1 MELKPYQ
8 QTVVDDLVT
17 YLGTLAEHPDL
28 RVAFKEYWKQKGIA
42 ADPYKNNVPGVPH
55 VCVKVP
61 TAGGKTFIAV
71 NALKPIFDA
80 FSAANPARPQVVV
93 WLVPSLTILEQTVKN
108 LSDPQHPY
116 RQKLN
121 ALFRNRVQVY
131 ERRELLQGAGFAA
144 DVVRDQLSIIV
155 MSFDSLRARNKDDRK
170 IYQDNGYLASFLVG
184 SENADYLLPG
194 YDASALINVLRGLRP
209 IVVVDESHN
218 AETDLSVE
226 MLVNLNPDLI
236 FDLTATP
243 RNNSNII
250 SYVDA
255 MALKKQHMV
264 KLPVIVAN
272 RSSRTE
278 VIESAI
284 ILRRKLEELAKQ
296 QEAAGGK
303 YIRPIVLFQ
312 AQPRIGD
319 DATTYEKVREQLV
332 KAGIPAGEI
341 KIKTADLNELKG
353 IDLASKDCEVRY
365 IITVNA
371 LKEGWDCPNAYI
383 LASLA
388 DKSSAVDVEQILG
401 RVLRMP
407 HVQQHCHDLLNLSY
421 VFTASNRFADTLQSV
436 VRALNRSG
444 FSDKDY
450 RTAEPPQPVAPPP
463 VQGDLLSQAT
473 AGLLGEADTST
484 AADDFALDAQGGV
497 EGKEATDWPTTPVA
511 AADSTS
517 ERVPPAS
524 VVEAEAGAFVEAVT
538 AQAVEANRAFEEKA
552 AAADSTVPAELEDKV
567 NRHKLK
573 DIFKE
578 QALALKLPQFF
589 VKVASTGWFA
599 DADAKQLLERDE
611 LLREFRLGSADSAIS
626 FEDVAGEMYRVDLE
640 KQGDGDYSPKPFR
653 INAEGRHKF
662 NELILTQTYESQV
675 LAIVQRLAD
684 MIGDMWPL
692 ADEEV
697 KGYVTRIVK
706 ALTPEQLRDCLERD
720 VAYARKIKT
729 KIVSLADAHA
739 MKVFSDMLDLD
750 KVLLEPSFALS
761 ESIIPSAN
769 APALP
774 KSLYTT
780 EASIGQFETRVIDA
794 VANLESVEWWH
805 RNLSKGKGFRIN
817 GFLNHYP
824 DFIVKLKSG
833 KVVALES
840 KGDDRDNS
848 DSERKLKL
856 GKQWEAKAGGPY
868 RYMMVFENNAI
879 EGAETLAGALNKLKQ
894 L

>member
-8 QTVVDDLVT
+8 QSVIADLEA
-17 YLGTLAEHPDL
+17 YLGTLADHPDL
-28 RVAFKEYWKQKGIA
+28 REAFKEFWKQKGVTA
-42 ADPYKNNVPGVPH
+42 EPYKNNVPGVPH

-61 TAGGKTFIAV
+61 TAGGKTFIAAC
-71 NALKPIFDA
+71 ALKPIFDA
-80 FSAANPARPQVVV
+80 LTTVNPTRPQVVV

-108 LSDPQHPY
+108 LADPQHPY

-121 ALFRNRVQVY
+121 VLFRNRVQVY
-131 ERRELLQGAGFAA
+131 ERRELLQGAGFSA
-144 DVVRDQLSIIV
+144 DVVKDQLSIVV
-155 MSFDSLRARNKDDRK
+155 MSFDSLRARNKEDRK
-170 IYQDNGYLASFLVG
+170 IYQDNGYLASFIAG
-184 SENADYLLPG
+184 NENADWLLPG
-194 YDASALINVLRGLRP
+194 YDASSLINVLRGLKP
-209 IVVVDESHN
+209 VVVVDESHN

-236 FDLTATP
+236 LDLTATP

-312 AQPRIGD
+312 AQPRTGD
-319 DATTYEKVREQLV
+319 DNTTYEKVKEQLV
-332 KAGIPAGEI
+332 TAGIPDGEI
-341 KIKTADLNELKG
+341 KIKTADLNELRG
-353 IDLASKDCEVRY
+353 LDLMSKDCDVRY

-407 HVQQHCHDLLNLSY
+407 HVQQHSHDLLNLSY
-421 VFTASNRFADTLQSV
+421 VFTASNKFADTLQSV
-436 VRALNRSG
+436 VKALNRAG
-444 FSDKDY
+444 FSDRDY
-450 RTAEPPQPVAPPP
+450 RTVEPPQPVAPAP
-463 VQGDLLSQAT
+463 VQQDLLSQVAT
-473 AGLLGEADTST
+473 GLLGETNTST
-484 AADDFALDAQGGV
+484 AADDFALGASGDAG
-497 EGKEATDWPTTPVA
+497 DWPTEPVA
-511 AADSTS
+511 AADVTS
-517 ERVPPAS
+517 EAS
-524 VVEAEAGAFVEAVT
+524 VPESAAGAFVEAV
-538 AQAVEANRAFEEKA
+538 ASQAVEENKAFEEKA
-552 AAADSTVPAELEDKV
+552 AAADTTIPAELEDKV

-589 VKVASTGWFA
+589 IKVAQTGWFA
-599 DADAKQLLERDE
+599 DASAQQLLERDE
-611 LLREFRLGSADSAIS
+611 LLKDFRLSSADSAIS

-640 KQGDGDYSPKPFR
+640 QQGDADYSPKPFR
-653 INAEGRHKF
+653 IDAAGRHRF

-675 LAIVQRLAD
+675 QAIVQRLAD
-684 MIGDMWPL
+684 MIGNMWPL

-697 KGYVTRIVK
+697 KAYTTRIVK

-729 KIVSLADAHA
+729 KMQGLADAHA

-750 KVLLEPSFALS
+750 KVVLEPSFS
-761 ESIIPSAN
+761 FPENIIPSAN

-780 EASIGQFETRVIDA
+780 EASMGQFEARVIDA
-794 VANLESVEWWH
+794 IANLESVEWWH
-805 RNLSKGKGFRIN
+805 RNLSRGKGFRLN
-817 GFLNHYP
+817 GPINHYP
-824 DFIVKLKSG
+824 DFILKMKSG
-833 KVVALES
+833 KVIVLET

-848 DSERKLKL
+848 DSANKLKL
-856 GKQWEAKAGGPY
+856 GKQWAGKTAGVF
-868 RYMMVFENNAI
+868 RYMMVFETNAI
-879 EGAETLAGALNKLKQ
+879 DGAETLAGALTKLKQ

>member
-8 QTVVDDLVT
+8 QSVITDLES
-17 YLGTLAEHPDL
+17 YLATLAGNPDL
-28 RVAFKEYWKQKGIA
+28 RAAFKDYWTQKGVT
-42 ADPYKNNVPGVPH
+42 ADAYKNTVPGVPH
-55 VCVKVP
+55 VCMKVP

-71 NALKPIFDA
+71 NALKPVFDT
-80 FSAANPARPQVVV
+80 FQAANPTRPQVVV

-108 LSDPQHPY
+108 LSDPEHPY
-116 RQKLN
+116 RQRLN
-121 ALFRNRVQVY
+121 VLFRNRVQVY
-131 ERRELLQGAGFAA
+131 ERQELLQGAGFSA
-144 DVVRDQLSIIV
+144 DVVRGQLSIIV
-155 MSFDSLRARNKDDRK
+155 MSFDSLRAKKKADRK
-170 IYQDNGYLASFLVG
+170 IFQDNGYLASFITG
-184 SENADYLLPG
+184 NEQADWLLPG
-194 YDASALINVLRGLRP
+194 HDPSALINVLRGLRP
-209 IVVVDESHN
+209 VIVVDESHN
-218 AETDLSVE
+218 AETELSVE
-226 MLVNLNPDLI
+226 MLVNLNPDFIL
-236 FDLTATP
+236 DLTATP

-255 MALKKQHMV
+255 LALKKQHMV

-284 ILRRKLEELAKQ
+284 ILRRKLEDLAKQ

-312 AQPRIGD
+312 AQPRTGD
-319 DATTYEKVREQLV
+319 DNTTYEKVKEQLV
-332 KAGIPAGEI
+332 KAGIADGEI

-407 HVQQHCHDLLNLSY
+407 HVQQHSHDLLNMSY
-421 VFTASNRFADTLQSV
+421 VFTASNKFADTLQNV
-436 VRALNRSG
+436 VKALNRAG

-450 RTAEPPQPVAPPP
+450 RTAEPPQPVATPP
-463 VQGDLLSQAT
+463 VQQDLLSQVASS
-473 AGLLGEADTST
+473 LLGDSQPAGTQAGDGFE
-484 AADDFALDAQGGV
+484 LGAQ
-497 EGKEATDWPTTPVA
+497 EGAGDWPTAPVVS
-511 AADSTS
+511 ADS
-517 ERVPPAS
+517 EGGVPT
-524 VVEAEAGAFVEAVT
+524 EADKFVEAVAT
-538 AQAVEANRAFEEKA
+538 QAIEENKAFEQKA
-552 AAADSTVPAELEDKV
+552 EAADATVPAELEDKV

-573 DIFKE
+573 DIFKD
-578 QALALKLPQFF
+578 QALAMKLPQFF
-589 VKVASTGWFA
+589 IKVAATGWFA

-611 LLREFRLGSADSAIS
+611 LLKDFKLASADSAIS
-626 FEDVAGEMYRVDLE
+626 FEDVSGEMYRVDLE
-640 KQGDGDYSPKPFR
+640 QQGDGDYSPKPFR
-653 INAEGRHKF
+653 IDAAGRHRF

-675 LAIVQRLAD
+675 QAIVQRLAD
-684 MIGDMWPL
+684 MVGDMWPL

-697 KGYVTRIVK
+697 KAYVTRIVR

-720 VAYARKIKT
+720 VAYARKIKQ
-729 KIVSLADAHA
+729 KIQGLADTHA
-739 MKVFSDMLDLD
+739 MKVFSDLLDLD
-750 KVLLEPSFALS
+750 KIVLEPNFAFP
-761 ESIIPSAN
+761 ETIIPSAN

-774 KSLYTT
+774 KSLYST
-780 EASIGQFETRVIDA
+780 EASMGQFEAKVIDA
-794 VANLESVEWWH
+794 IANLESVEWWH
-805 RNLSKGKGFRIN
+805 RNLSRGKGFRIN

-824 DFIVKLKSG
+824 DFILRLKSG
-833 KVVALES
+833 KVVALET

-856 GKQWEAKAGGPY
+856 GKQWQAKTGGSHH
-868 RYMMVFENNAI
+868 YMMVFENNAI
-879 EGAETLAGALNKLKQ
+879 DGAETLAGALTKLKQ

>member
-8 QTVVDDLVT
+8 QSVIADLEA
-17 YLGTLAEHPDL
+17 YLATLASHPDL
-28 RVAFKEYWKQKGIA
+28 REAFKEFWRQKGVT

-61 TAGGKTFIAV
+61 TAGGKTFIAAC
-71 NALKPIFDA
+71 ALKPIFEA
-80 FSAANPARPQVVV
+80 LTAVNPARPQVVV

-108 LSDPQHPY
+108 LSDPTHPY

-121 ALFRNRVQVY
+121 VLFRNRVQVY
-131 ERRELLQGAGFAA
+131 ERRELLQGAGFSA
-144 DVVRDQLSIIV
+144 DVVKDQLSIVV
-155 MSFDSLRARNKDDRK
+155 MSFDSLRARNKEDRK
-170 IYQDNGYLASFLVG
+170 IYQDNGYLASFIAG
-184 SENADYLLPG
+184 NENADWLLPG
-194 YDASALINVLRGLRP
+194 YDASSLINVLRGLKP
-209 IVVVDESHN
+209 VVVVDESHN
-218 AETDLSVE
+218 AETNLSVE

-236 FDLTATP
+236 LDLTATP

-312 AQPRIGD
+312 AQPRTGED
-319 DATTYEKVREQLV
+319 NTTYEKVKEQLV
-332 KAGIPAGEI
+332 KAGIADGEI

-353 IDLASKDCEVRY
+353 IDLASKGCEVRY

-407 HVQQHCHDLLNLSY
+407 HVQQHSHDLLNLSY
-421 VFTASNRFADTLQSV
+421 VFTASNKFADTLQSV
-436 VRALNRSG
+436 VKALNRSG
-444 FSDKDY
+444 FSDRDY
-450 RTAEPPQPVAPPP
+450 RTAEPPQPAPQPP
-463 VQGDLLSQAT
+463 VQQDLLSQVASS
-473 AGLLGEADTST
+473 LLGDSQPADGQ
-484 AADDFALDAQGGV
+484 AGEGFELGQQEGGDAG
-497 EGKEATDWPTTPVA
+497 DWPTAPVVS
-511 AADSTS
+511 ADSEDGAPET
-517 ERVPPAS
+517 
-524 VVEAEAGAFVEAVT
+524 EADKFVEAVAT
-538 AQAVEANRAFEEKA
+538 QAIEENQAFEKKA
-552 AAADSTVPAELEDKV
+552 EAADTAVPAELEDKV

-589 VKVASTGWFA
+589 VKVAPTGWFA

-611 LLREFRLGSADSAIS
+611 LLKDFKLTSADSAIS
-626 FEDVAGEMYRVDLE
+626 FEDVSGEMYRVDLE

-653 INAEGRHKF
+653 IDAAGRHRF

-675 LAIVQRLAD
+675 QAIVQRLAD

-697 KGYVTRIVK
+697 KAYVTRIVR

-720 VAYARKIKT
+720 VAYARKIKL
-729 KIVSLADAHA
+729 KIQGLADTHA
-739 MKVFSDMLDLD
+739 MKVFSDLLDLD
-750 KVLLEPSFALS
+750 KIVLEPNFAFP
-761 ESIIPSAN
+761 ETIIPSAN

-774 KSLYTT
+774 KSLYST
-780 EASIGQFETRVIDA
+780 EAAMGQFEAKVIDA
-794 VANLESVEWWH
+794 IANLESVEWWH
-805 RNLSKGKGFRIN
+805 RNLSRGKGFRIN

-833 KVVALES
+833 KLVALET

-856 GKQWEAKAGGPY
+856 GKQWEAKTGGSH

-879 EGAETLAGALNKLKQ
+879 DGAETLAGALTKLKQ

>member
-8 QTVVDDLVT
+8 QSVINDLEG
-17 YLGTLAEHPDL
+17 YLETLARHPDL
-28 RVAFKEYWKQKGIA
+28 REAFEEFWKQKGVF
-42 ADPYKNNVPGVPH
+42 ADPYKNTVPGVPH

-71 NALKPIFDA
+71 NALKSIFEA
-80 FSAANPARPQVVV
+80 LTKVNPTRPQVVV
-93 WLVPSLTILEQTVKN
+93 WLVPSLTILEQTVKS
-108 LSDPQHPY
+108 LTDPTHPY

-121 ALFRNRVQVY
+121 VLFRNRVQVY
-131 ERRELLQGAGFAA
+131 ERRELLQGAGFSS
-144 DVVRDQLSIIV
+144 DVIKDQLSIVV
-155 MSFDSLRARNKDDRK
+155 MSFDSLRARNKEDRK
-170 IYQDNGYLASFLVG
+170 IYQDNGYLASFITG
-184 SENADYLLPG
+184 NENADWLLPG
-194 YDASALINVLRGLRP
+194 YDPSALINVLRGLRP
-209 IVVVDESHN
+209 VVVVDESHN
-218 AETDLSVE
+218 VESDLSVE

-236 FDLTATP
+236 LDLTATP

-255 MALKKQHMV
+255 MALKRQHMV

-272 RSSRTE
+272 RSSRVD

-284 ILRRKLEELAKQ
+284 ILRRKLEDLAKQ

-312 AQPRIGD
+312 AQPRVGD
-319 DATTYEKVREQLV
+319 NATTYEKVREQLV
-332 KAGIPAGEI
+332 NAGIPDGEI

-353 IDLASKDCEVRY
+353 IDLMSKDCEVRY

-407 HVQQHCHDLLNLSY
+407 HVQQHGHDLLNLSY

-436 VRALNRSG
+436 VKALNRSG

-450 RTAEPPQPVAPPP
+450 RIAESPQPVAPPP
-463 VQGDLLSQAT
+463 EQGDLLSQVS
-473 AGLLGEADTST
+473 AGLLGQTEGYLPTNNFVT
-484 AADDFALDAQGGV
+484 GV
-497 EGKEATDWPTTPVA
+497 QEGSNDEVLDWPTTPIA
-511 AADSTS
+511 AADSARETGL
-517 ERVPPAS
+517 PAS
-524 VVEAEAGAFVEAVT
+524 EAEAEAGAFVEAVA
-538 AQAVEANRAFEEKA
+538 AQAVEENKAFEEKA
-552 AAADSTVPAELEDKV
+552 AAADTSVPAELENKV
-567 NRHKLK
+567 NRHKVK
-573 DIFKE
+573 DIFRE
-578 QALALKLPQFF
+578 QALALRLPQFF
-589 VKVASTGWFA
+589 IKVAQTGWFA
-599 DADAKQLLERDE
+599 ETDAKQLLERDE
-611 LLREFRLGSADSAIS
+611 LLKDFRLVSADSTIS

-640 KQGDGDYSPKPFR
+640 RHGEGDYSPKPFR
-653 INAEGRHKF
+653 VDTAGRHKF

-675 LAIVQRLAD
+675 RAIVHRLAD
-684 MIGDMWPL
+684 MVGDMWPL

-697 KGYVTRIVK
+697 KSYVTRIVK
-706 ALTPEQLRDCLERD
+706 EFTPEQLRDCLERD
-720 VAYARKIKT
+720 VAYARKIRN
-729 KIVSLADAHA
+729 KIAILADTYA

-750 KVLLEPSFALS
+750 KITLEPSFSLHEA
-761 ESIIPSAN
+761 IIPSAN

-780 EASIGQFETRVIDA
+780 EASMGQFEARVIDA
-794 VANLESVEWWH
+794 VANLETVEWWH
-805 RNLSKGKGFRIN
+805 RNLSRGKGFRIN
-817 GFLNHYP
+817 GALNHYP
-824 DFIVKLKSG
+824 DFLVKLKSG
-833 KVVALES
+833 KVIALET

-848 DSERKLKL
+848 DSTNKVRL
-856 GKQWEAKAGGPY
+856 GKQWEAKSGGAF
-868 RYMMVFENNAI
+868 RYMMVFDNKSI